1 MRTLL
6 ICHEDSTLDKE
17 VLPRW
22 LSSFSELA
30 GLVLV
35 NEPKTRRLDRIKRE
49 IRRSGV
55 FRFLD
60 VLAFRLYHRVRLARG
75 ERAWEARERRRLVE
89 TYPAPDA
96 AVPVLVTAS
105 PNTDEAESFIR
116 AARPDVVVARSRSLI
131 DERVFT
137 IPATGTFVMHPGITP
152 EYRNSHGCFWALA
165 NRDLERVGMTLL
177 KIDAGVDTG
186 PVYGYFTYEFDERRE
201 SHIIIQKRMVLENLD
216 AVRDRLIAAQRGEA
230 EAIPTEGR
238 SSAVWGQPCLSKYL
252 RWKLAA
258 RRAG

>member
-1 MRTLL
+1 MKTLL
-6 ICHEDSTLDKE
+6 ICHQDSALDSE

-22 LSSFSELA
+22 LSSFSELSGIVA
-30 GLVLV
+30 LK
-35 NEPKTRRLDRIKRE
+35 EPKGRRVDRIKRE
-49 IRRSGV
+49 IRRNGL
-55 FRFLD
+55 FRF
-60 VLAFRLYHRVRLARG
+60 VEVVAFRLYHRLRLAPG
-75 ERAWEARERRRLVE
+75 EQAWESAERRRLLE
-89 TYPAPDA
+89 LYPEPDE

-105 PNTDEAESFIR
+105 PNTDEAERFIR
-116 AARPDVVVARSRSLI
+116 SASPDVVVARCRTLI
-131 DERVFT
+131 DERIFT

-186 PVYGYFTYEFDERRE
+186 PVYGYFTYAFDERRE
-201 SHIIIQKRMVLENLD
+201 SHIVIQKRMVLENLD
-216 AVRDRLIAAQRGEA
+216 AVRDRLVAVERGEA
-230 EAIPTEGR
+230 KPIPTDGR
-238 SSAVWGQPCLSKYL
+238 SSSAWGQPWLSKYV